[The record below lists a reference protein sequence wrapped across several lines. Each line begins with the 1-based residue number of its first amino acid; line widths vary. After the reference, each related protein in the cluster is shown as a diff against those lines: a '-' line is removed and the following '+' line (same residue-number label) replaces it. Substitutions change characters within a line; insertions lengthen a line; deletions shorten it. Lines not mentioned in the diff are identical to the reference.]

1 MPDKGRLSRRFWAFP
16 AARER
21 RAEVGQTD
29 ASDTPVEVDSD
40 RQAAPEG
47 TGAAPVPPVVRLLG
61 VSCRRGRRVAL
72 HRVSMD
78 VEPGR
83 VTGVLGANGA
93 GKSTLLGII
102 TGLYRPYEGSAWVLG
117 ERLPARGAALRRRIG
132 VVLQETAL
140 YEELTV
146 EGNLQFTAALY
157 SVSRPGYRIDE
168 LLELLGLD
176 DRARDVVSSL
186 SGGLRR
192 RLTLARALLH
202 EPELLIVDEPTL
214 GVDAEARHA
223 IWEHIRLLRARGT
236 TVVVASNYL
245 DEVQALCDTAAVLHD
260 GRLVV
265 HESPASLAAR
275 AGQCLDIECEA
286 DMVGQINDL
295 LMRLPGVSRS
305 QATPSGLTAFL
316 HGDVTP
322 EDAIRE
328 VLQHA
333 HISGFR
339 VRAADLAEVF
349 RVLQPAQH
357 GAPGP

>member
-1 MPDKGRLSRRFWAFP
+1 MTDTGMLSWRPWAFP

-21 RAEVGQTD
+21 RSKAGQRD
-29 ASDTPVEVDSD
+29 APVTPAEVDSD
-40 RQAAPEG
+40 GQASPEG
-47 TGAAPVPPVVRLLG
+47 MGTAPVTPVVRLLG

-78 VEPGR
+78 VEPGC
-83 VTGVLGANGA
+83 VAGILGANGA

-102 TGLYRPYEGSAWVLG
+102 TGLYRPFEGSAWVLG
-117 ERLPARGAALRRRIG
+117 ERLPSHSAALRRRIG

-146 EGNLQFTAALY
+146 EGNLRFTAALY
-157 SVSRPGYRIDE
+157 SVPRPGHRIDE
-168 LLELLGLD
+168 LLELLGLS
-176 DRARDVVSSL
+176 DRAGDVVSSL

-202 EPELLIVDEPTL
+202 KPELLIVDEPTL

-223 IWEHIRLLRARGT
+223 IWEHIHLLRAQGT

-275 AGQCLDIECEA
+275 AGHCLDIECHA
-286 DMVGQINDL
+286 DVAGQISDL
-295 LMRLPGVSRS
+295 VMTLPGVSRS

-316 HGDVTP
+316 HGDVAA
-322 EDAIRE
+322 EDVIRE

-349 RVLQPAQH
+349 RVLQPSQH
-357 GAPGP
+357 AATGP